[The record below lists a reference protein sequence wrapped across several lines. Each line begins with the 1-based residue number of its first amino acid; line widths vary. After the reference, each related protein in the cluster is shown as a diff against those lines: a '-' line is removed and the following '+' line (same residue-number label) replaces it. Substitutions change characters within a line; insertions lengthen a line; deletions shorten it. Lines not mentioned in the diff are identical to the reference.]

1 MRPGKRLLI
10 PTSGPT
16 ATFPTGFPAAG
27 VGHRTATFTVAVA
40 PLGIGTH
47 ALTWSIESATD
58 LAGSPVPL
66 AQVGALVPIIAPS
79 AEFTP
84 AEATLRRADRIAL
97 VFKACQDDQP
107 ANCTRF
113 DNVEISPMG
122 DLDFDGKVS
131 NTDYVKAAR
140 WAQGRLLP
148 VLPVGG
154 TPVNLAGEIGDP
166 FLRLLSDV
174 RPAVGQ
180 LLSPS
185 RFDGWAPEF
194 GKPGNTVGA
203 PGYVPSPVKSEFDRD
218 RFPFGDGLISNPDI
232 VWIFRKAQAN
242 AIGKTLDPRVGGV
255 APVDF

>member
-166 FLRLLSDV
+166 FLRRLSDV
-174 RPAVGQ
+174 RRAVGQ